1 MAARRGLGSVRAR
14 TTLGATLVVAV
25 VLVVGALA
33 FFLVLRGSV
42 LAAAE
47 RTGETR
53 AEQIAQAVESDGAG
67 AVASLDDEI
76 AQLVDDG
83 GAVLAGTD
91 DAEGLR
97 LPVTADPTLVT
108 QADESLLV
116 VSESTEV
123 DRGAEGDAH
132 VVVGVRVEDE
142 LETLGTV
149 AVMLAVAVPLVI
161 ALVAATTWFV
171 TGRALRPVSRIRREV
186 DGITAEKL
194 DRRVPVPDSADEIAA
209 LATTMNGMLD
219 RLDRAARAQRAF
231 VSDAS
236 HELRSPLATIRQHA
250 ELAQAHPETTS
261 VTELAEVVHEEGLRL
276 QGIVEALLLL
286 ARLDEGAEEATEPVD
301 VDDLALAEIA
311 RLRARGVEVDAS
323 GIGAARVTGSARLLA
338 QLLRNL
344 SDNAARHARSR
355 VALATGEHH
364 GRAVITVED
373 DGSGIPVAERE
384 RVFERFVRLDEARA
398 RDAGGS
404 GLGLAIVHGIAAAS
418 GGSVAVDDSRWG
430 GARFTV
436 TLPAAS

>member
-1 MAARRGLGSVRAR
+1 VRAR

-25 VLVVGALA
+25 ALVVGALA

-67 AVASLDDEI
+67 ALASLDDEI
-76 AQLVDDG
+76 AQLVDG
-83 GAVLAGTD
+83 GGTVLAATE
-91 DAEGLR
+91 DAEGLP
-97 LPVTADPTLVT
+97 LPVTADPTLARVG
-108 QADESLLV
+108 DETLLV
-116 VSESTEV
+116 VSETTEI
-123 DRGAEGDAH
+123 DRGVEGDAH
-132 VVVGVRVEDE
+132 VVVGVAVEDE

-149 AVMLAVAVPLVI
+149 AVMLAVAVPLVT
-161 ALVAATTWFV
+161 ALVAVTTWFV

-250 ELAQAHPETTS
+250 ELAQAHPQTTS
-261 VTELAEVVHEEGLRL
+261 VAELAEVVHEEGLRL

-286 ARLDEGAEEATEPVD
+286 ARLDEGAEDATEPVD
-301 VDDLALAEIA
+301 VDDLALAEVA
-311 RLRARGVEVDAS
+311 RLRAIS
-323 GIGAARVTGSARLLA
+323 PSP
-338 QLLRNL
+338 
-344 SDNAARHARSR
+344 RSP
-355 VALATGEHH
+355 AF
-364 GRAVITVED
+364 GRAAWRST
-373 DGSGIPVAERE
+373 R
-384 RVFERFVRLDEARA
+384 RA
-398 RDAGGS
+398 
-404 GLGLAIVHGIAAAS
+404 
-418 GGSVAVDDSRWG
+418 
-430 GARFTV
+430 
-436 TLPAAS
+436 